1 MLFIRLRSFSILSS
15 PKERGRLCRDFP
27 FPTFHFP
34 LIKNGVN
41 VLIAGFLHLTSILV
55 GEPTSLAYRLLA
67 PPRSRKALLSLALNR
82 YAYPCRKLNKKP
94 LKARLYNKKIYK
106 FFSSHFLYKS
116 WRLDFVLAIF
126 CSILNSLISLWFPLS
141 RTSGTSNPRYSLG
154 FVY

>member
-1 MLFIRLRSFSILSS
+1 MTV
-15 PKERGRLCRDFP
+15 KNFP
-27 FPTFHFP
+27 FK
-34 LIKNGVN
+34 KNREN
-41 VLIAGFLHLTSILV
+41 VLAEKLLHLTSMFVLAIPRSKCRFLHLTSILV